1 MIHPFKGV
9 GVALVTPFSENST
22 IDFNALQQIIH
33 NQVEGGTDYLVA
45 LGTTAETPTLSGQE
59 RKDVVKFVK
68 EHASGLPVVVG
79 LGGNDTKKIIKQMN
93 KLDYDGIS
101 GLLMVT
107 PYYNKPSQ
115 EGMFRHY
122 STVAKESP
130 VPIILYNVPSRT
142 GINLEAETVV
152 KLANSSEKFAG
163 VKEASGIM
171 SQIARIRKYAR
182 EDFLVISGD
191 DVLALPIISMG
202 GAGVI
207 SVITNALP
215 GKMSSL
221 IHHALEG
228 NYPQAREL
236 HMELIDLFVLLFK
249 DGNPGGIKALMNIQ
263 GTIKNELRSPLTKI
277 SDATWHEIKEAFDR
291 LKM

>member
-9 GVALVTPFSENST
+9 GVALVTPFTEDNN
-22 IDFNALQQIIH
+22 IDFDALQQIIK

-59 RKDVVKFVK
+59 KKEVVKFVK

-79 LGGNDTKKIIKQMN
+79 VGGNDTKKILKQMN

-122 STVAKESP
+122 STIAKESP

-152 KLANSSEKFAG
+152 RLAESSDKFAG

-171 SQIARIRKYAR
+171 SQIARIRKYAP

-191 DVLALPIISMG
+191 DVLALPIISI
-202 GAGVI
+202 GVRE
-207 SVITNALP
+207 SFLSLP
-215 GKMSSL
+215 MPCQ
-221 IHHALEG
+221 E
-228 NYPQAREL
+228 R
-236 HMELIDLFVLLFK
+236 
-249 DGNPGGIKALMNIQ
+249 
-263 GTIKNELRSPLTKI
+263 
-277 SDATWHEIKEAFDR
+277 
-291 LKM
+291 

>member
-1 MIHPFKGV
+1 MIYPFKGV
-9 GVALVTPFSENST
+9 GVALVTPFTENST
-22 IDFNALQQIIH
+22 IDFDALQQIIH
-33 NQVEGGTDYLVA
+33 NQVAGGTDYLVA

-68 EHASGLPVVVG
+68 ENASGLPVVVG
-79 LGGNDTKKIIKQMN
+79 VGGNDTKKIIKQMN

-122 STVAKESP
+122 STIAKESP

-191 DVLALPIISMG
+191 DVLALPIISIG

-221 IHHALEG
+221 IHQALEG
-228 NYPQAREL
+228 NYPHSREL

-277 SDATWHEIKEAFDR
+277 SEATYNEIKEAFGR
-291 LKM
+291 LKK